1 LKGNNAQGEKIM
13 RVIVTGTSGKVG
25 PWVAREFVAHGWEV
39 LGIDVRPPTQADY
52 QTIVADLEDLGQ
64 VYGLCARFRP
74 DAVVHMA
81 AIPWPGGAAPDR
93 VFQLN
98 SMTTYNVLQA
108 CADLGIPK
116 VVTASSESAY
126 GIVFAEHDFDPLY
139 LPLDEAHPLLP
150 QDPYALSKQVG
161 ELTCAMFHRRTGI
174 QAVSF
179 RLGNVQT
186 PETYVHFPA
195 IQANPASQK
204 SIFWSYIDARDI
216 GTASR
221 LAVEADGLGAEVFHI
236 AAPDTKMT
244 IPTRELL
251 ARYWPNVTDLRTPL
265 EGFAGCLSTAKAERL
280 LGWQADHRWRAYVRT
295 EA

>member
-1 LKGNNAQGEKIM
+1 M

-25 PWVAREFVAHGWEV
+25 PWVAREFVAHGWAV
-39 LGIDVRPPTQADY
+39 LGIDVRPPAQADFEW
-52 QTIVADLEDLGQ
+52 IVGDLEELGQ
-64 VYGLCARFRP
+64 VYGLFARFRP

-98 SMTTYNVLQA
+98 TMTTYNVLQA
-108 CADLGIPK
+108 CADLGIRK

-126 GIVFAEHDFDPLY
+126 GIVFARHAFNPHY

-161 ELTCAMFHRRTGI
+161 EATCAMFQRQVGM

-179 RLGNVQT
+179 RLGNVQR
-186 PETYVHFPA
+186 PEDYVNFPA
-195 IQANPASQK
+195 IQADPAREQ
-204 SIFWSYIDARDI
+204 SIFWSYIDVRDI
-216 GTASR
+216 GRASR
-221 LAVEADGLGAEVFHI
+221 LAVEADGLAAAAFHI

-244 IPTRELL
+244 TPTRELL
-251 ARYWPNVTDLRTPL
+251 ARYWPGVTEIRQSLADT
-265 EGFAGCLSTAKAERL
+265 ESCLDCSKAERMF
-280 LGWQADHRWRAYVRT
+280 GWRAQYLWRDQVKN
-295 EA
+295 

>member
-1 LKGNNAQGEKIM
+1 M

-25 PWVAREFVAHGWEV
+25 PWVAREFVAAGWAV
-39 LGIDVRPPTQADY
+39 LGIDRHPPAQADFP
-52 QTIVADLEDLGQ
+52 TVVGDLEDLGQ
-64 VYGLCARFRP
+64 VYGLLARFRP
-74 DAVVHMA
+74 QAVVHMA

-108 CADLGIPK
+108 CADLGIGK

-126 GIVFAEHDFDPLY
+126 GIVFAEHEFDPFY
-139 LPLDEAHPLLP
+139 LPLDEEHPLLP

-161 ELTCAMFHRRTGI
+161 ELTCAMFNRRTGI

-186 PETYVHFPA
+186 PETYVHFPQ
-195 IQANPASQK
+195 IQANPESQK
-204 SIFWSYIDARDI
+204 HIFWSYIDARDI
-216 GTASR
+216 GVASR
-221 LAVEADGLGAEVFHI
+221 LAVETDGLGAEVFHI

-244 IPTRELL
+244 IPTLELL
-251 ARYWPNVTDLRTPL
+251 AHYWPKVTDLRTPL
-265 EGFAGCLSTAKAERL
+265 EGFAGCLDTAKAERL
-280 LGWQADHRWRAYVRT
+280 LGWRAQHLWRQYVSGNLV
-295 EA
+295 

>member
-1 LKGNNAQGEKIM
+1 M

-25 PWVAREFVAHGWEV
+25 PWVAHEFVAQGWEV
-39 LGIDVRPPTQADY
+39 LGIDIRPPRQEGFEW
-52 QTIVADLEDLGQ
+52 IVADLEDLGQ
-64 VYGLCARFRP
+64 VYGLFARFRP

-98 SMTTYNVLQA
+98 TMTTYNVLQA
-108 CADLGIPK
+108 CADLGIQK

-126 GIVFAEHDFDPLY
+126 GIVFARHPFDPLY
-139 LPLDEAHPLLP
+139 LPIDEEHPLLP

-161 ELTCAMFHRRTGI
+161 EETCAMFHRQVGM

-179 RLGNVQT
+179 RLGNVQV
-186 PETYVHFPA
+186 PESYATFPA
-195 IQANPASQK
+195 IQADPASQK
-204 SIFWSYIDARDI
+204 DIFWSYIDARDI
-216 GTASR
+216 GVASR
-221 LAVEADGLGAEVFHI
+221 LAVEKDGLGAEVFHI

-251 ARYWPNVTDLRTPL
+251 ATYWPGVTDIRQPL
-265 EGFAGCLSTAKAERL
+265 DDFAGCLDVSKAERL
-280 LGWQADHRWRAYVRT
+280 LGFRAQHLWRRYVLS
-295 EA
+295 EI